1 MRDGERGAALLT
13 VLILVGIMGAIAV
26 ATFDRLRLA
35 TLLRANAAGL
45 EQARAFGL
53 VGERLVTVRID
64 DLVQA
69 SPRKTTLAGGWMGRE
84 TVLPLPGGRA
94 RARVVDGGNCFNLN
108 SLVTGSVPDA
118 LVSRPL
124 AIEQFVRLMTA
135 IEVPEASAR
144 RIAASAADWID
155 SDEAPNPDGAE
166 DAVYAGAA
174 KPYRAANAMMAEASE
189 LRAVNGVTPAIY
201 ARLRPWVC
209 ALPVAEMSP
218 INVNTLGAAQAPLIA
233 MLYGEALRPDAAR
246 RVIGERPAAG
256 WPEIGAFWNSPTLRD
271 LTPPAEVLQQPQVKS
286 RWFGLDMRIDM
297 GGAVLRQTGLID
309 AGNGA
314 ARVVVRRWTGDE

>member
-1 MRDGERGAALLT
+1 MLT

-35 TLLRANAAGL
+35 TLLTANAAGL
-45 EQARAFGL
+45 GQARAFGL
-53 VGERLVTVRID
+53 VGEQLVTVRID
-64 DLVQA
+64 DLVAA
-69 SPRKTTLAGGWMGRE
+69 SPRRTTLAGGWMGRE
-84 TVLPLPGGRA
+84 TVLPLPDGTA

-108 SLVTGSVPDA
+108 SLVTGTAPDA

-124 AIEQFVRLMTA
+124 AIEQFVRLMAA
-135 IEVPEASAR
+135 IEVPGGSAR

-155 SDEAPNPDGAE
+155 SDELPNRDGAE
-166 DAVYAGAA
+166 DAVYAGAV
-174 KPYRAANAMMAEASE
+174 KPYRAANAMMVEASE
-189 LRAVNGVTPAIY
+189 LRAVNGVTPEIY

-218 INVNTLGAAQAPLIA
+218 INVNTLSAAQAPLVT
-233 MLYGEALRPDAAR
+233 MLFGDALRPDAAR

-256 WPEIGAFWNSPTLRD
+256 WADIGAFWNTPTLRD
-271 LTPPAEVLQQPQVKS
+271 VTPPAEVLQQPQVKT
-286 RWFGLDMRIDM
+286 RWFALDMRIES
-297 GGAVLRQTGLID
+297 GGKQLHQTGLID

-314 ARVVVRRWTGDE
+314 ARVVARRWTGDE